1 MRCYH
6 CGQEVNIT
14 DVFCKYCGVRL
25 NELIYYCTNCG
36 KEISAIDGTCLHCG
50 YQNKDQ
56 RQRYT
61 VKSRIVAG
69 MLGIFFGGL
78 GIHNFYLG
86 YSSKGFIQ
94 LTLSILGLFTLGITS
109 IISLIWGL
117 VEGVMI
123 LMGYVKKDGN
133 DLYIK

>member
-6 CGQEVNIT
+6 CGEEVNET

-25 NELIYYCTNCG
+25 NELAYYCRNCG
-36 KEISAIDGTCLHCG
+36 KEISAIDAACLHCG

-69 MLGIFFGGL
+69 MLGIFAGGL

-94 LTLSILGLFTLGITS
+94 LMLSILGIFTLGITS

-117 VEGVMI
+117 IEGVMI

>member
-6 CGQEVNIT
+6 CKEEINEDDI
-14 DVFCKYCGVRL
+14 FCKYCGTRIKHVT
-25 NELIYYCTNCG
+25 YYCRNCG
-36 KEISAIDGTCLHCG
+36 KEINNIDSLCIHCG
-50 YQNKDQ
+50 YQNKDN
-56 RQRYT
+56 RKRYS

-69 MLGIFFGGL
+69 LLGIFIGGL

-94 LTLSILGLFTLGITS
+94 LLCTFLGPFTLGVS
-109 IISLIWGL
+109 SLISSVWGF
-117 VEGVMI
+117 VEGIMI
-123 LMGYVKKDGN
+123 LVGHIKKDGN

>member
-6 CGQEVNIT
+6 CGEDVNEN
-14 DVFCKYCGVRL
+14 DVFCKYCGTRIKHVT
-25 NELIYYCTNCG
+25 YYCANCG
-36 KEISAIDGTCLHCG
+36 KEIQSIDSLCLHCG
-50 YQNKDQ
+50 YQNRDQ
-56 RQRYT
+56 RQRYS

-69 MLGIFFGGL
+69 ILGIFVGGL

-94 LTLSILGLFTLGITS
+94 LLCTFLGPLTLGIS
-109 IISLIWGL
+109 SLVAGIWGF
-117 VEGVMI
+117 VEGIMI
-123 LMGYVKKDGN
+123 LAGYIKKDGN

>member
-6 CGQEVNIT
+6 CGEEIDEN
-14 DVFCKYCGVRL
+14 DVFCKYCGTRIIGVTY
-25 NELIYYCTNCG
+25 NCANCG
-36 KEISAIDGTCLHCG
+36 QEIQSIDSLCLNCG

-56 RQRYT
+56 RQRYK
-61 VKSRIVAG
+61 VKSRVIAG
-69 MLGIFFGGL
+69 VLGIFLGGL

-94 LTLSILGLFTLGITS
+94 LLCSFLGMFTLGITS
-109 IISLIWGL
+109 LIAGIWGF

-123 LMGYVKKDGN
+123 LMGYIKKDGN

>member
-6 CGQEVNIT
+6 CGEEVNAE

-25 NELIYYCTNCG
+25 NELTYYCTNCG
-36 KEISAIDGTCLHCG
+36 KEISAIDASCLHCG

-69 MLGIFFGGL
+69 MLGIFVGGL

-94 LTLSILGLFTLGITS
+94 LVLSILGIFTLGITS

-117 VEGVMI
+117 IEGVMI

>member
-6 CGQEVNIT
+6 CGEEISED
-14 DVFCKYCGVRL
+14 DVFCKYCGTR
-25 NELIYYCTNCG
+25 IKQITYYCSNCG
-36 KEISAIDGTCLHCG
+36 SQIDKIDSLCIHCG
-50 YQNKDQ
+50 YQNKDN
-56 RQRYT
+56 RQRYS

-69 MLGIFFGGL
+69 ILGIFVGGL

-94 LTLSILGLFTLGITS
+94 LLCTFLGPLTLGIS
-109 IISLIWGL
+109 SLISSVWGFI
-117 VEGVMI
+117 EGIMI
-123 LMGYVKKDGN
+123 LVGYIKKDGN